1 MPAVPIEELKTRVGE
16 ETGKSDWFTI
26 NQERINTFADATM
39 DHQWIHVDPDSAAQG
54 PFGAT
59 IAHGFLTQSLLS
71 FLTLESM
78 LLPDGA
84 VMYINYGSDKVR
96 FLNPV
101 KVDSRIRSVCTL
113 MAVKEKAPGQILIT
127 NGVTVE
133 IEGEDKPALV
143 AELLTLAIMGQ
154 PA

>member
-1 MPAVPIEELKTRVGE
+1 MPAVPIDELKSRVGE
-16 ETGKSDWFTI
+16 ETGKSDWFAI
-26 NQERINTFADATM
+26 DQERINTFADATM
-39 DHQWIHVDPDSAAQG
+39 DHQWIHVDPDSAAKG

-71 FLTLESM
+71 YLTLESM

-84 VMYINYGSDKVR
+84 VMYINYGSNKIR

-101 KVDSRIRSVCTL
+101 KVDSRIRAVCTL
-113 MAVKEKAPGQILIT
+113 TDVNEKAPGQILIT

-133 IEGEDKPALV
+133 IEGEERPALV
-143 AELLTLAIMGQ
+143 AELLTLAIMG
-154 PA
+154 PSA

>member
-1 MPAVPIEELKTRVGE
+1 MPLVPASELADHIGQESGR
-16 ETGKSDWFTI
+16 SDWFTI
-26 NQERINTFADATM
+26 DQERINTFADATM
-39 DHQWIHVDPDSAAQG
+39 DHQWIHVDPEAAATG
-54 PFGAT
+54 PFGTT

-71 FLTLESM
+71 YLTLESM

-101 KVDSRIRSVCTL
+101 KVDSRVRTVSVL
-113 MAVKEKAPGQILIT
+113 KDVKEKSPGQVLIT
-127 NGVTVE
+127 NAVTVE

-143 AELLTLAIMGQ
+143 ADLLTLAIMGQ
-154 PA
+154 SA

>member
-1 MPAVPIEELKTRVGE
+1 MPLVPLEEFESHIGE
-16 ETGKSDWFTI
+16 ETGCSDWFTI
-26 NQERINTFADATM
+26 DQERIDKFADATM
-39 DHQWIHVDPDSAAQG
+39 DHQWIHVDPDAASQG
-54 PFGAT
+54 PFGST

-71 FLTLESM
+71 YLTLESM

-101 KVDSRIRSVCTL
+101 RVDSRVRTVSVL
-113 MAVKEKAPGQILIT
+113 KEVKVKRAGQVLIT
-127 NGVTVE
+127 NSVTVE

-143 AELLTLAIMGQ
+143 TELLTLAVMGQ
-154 PA
+154 E

>member
-1 MPAVPIEELKTRVGE
+1 MPVVPLEELERHVGE
-16 ETGKSDWFTI
+16 ETGRSDWFTI
-26 NQERINTFADATM
+26 DQERINMFADATM

-71 FLTLESM
+71 YLTLESM

-101 KVDSRIRSVCTL
+101 TVDSRVRTVSVL
-113 MAVKEKAPGQILIT
+113 KEVNRKSPGQVLIK
-127 NGVTVE
+127 NAVTVE

-143 AELLTLAIMGQ
+143 AELLTLAVMASQ
-154 PA
+154 T

>member
-1 MPAVPIEELKTRVGE
+1 MPVVPLEELENHIGE
-16 ETGKSDWFTI
+16 ETGRSDWFTI
-26 NQERINTFADATM
+26 TQERIDTFADATM

-71 FLTLESM
+71 YLTLESM

-96 FLNPV
+96 FVNPV
-101 KVDSRIRSVCTL
+101 KVDSRIRTVSVL
-113 MAVKEKAPGQILIT
+113 KDVNVKSPGQVLIT
-127 NGVTVE
+127 NAVTVE

-143 AELLTLAIMGQ
+143 AELLTLAVMGQ
-154 PA
+154 AT

>member
-1 MPAVPIEELKTRVGE
+1 MPFVPATELVSHVGE
-16 ETGKSDWFTI
+16 ETGRSDWFTI
-26 NQERINTFADATM
+26 DQERIDTFGDATM
-39 DHQWIHVDPDSAAQG
+39 DHQWIHVDADAAAQG
-54 PFGAT
+54 PFGTT

-71 FLTLESM
+71 YLTLESM

-84 VMYINYGSDKVR
+84 VMFINYGSDKVR

-101 KVDSRIRSVCTL
+101 KVDSRIRAVSVL
-113 MAVKEKAPGQILIT
+113 KDVKDKSNGQLLIT
-127 NGVTVE
+127 NSVTVE

-143 AELLTLAIMGQ
+143 ADLLTLAIMGQ

>member
-1 MPAVPIEELKTRVGE
+1 MPLVPASELPNHIGE
-16 ETGKSDWFTI
+16 ETGRSDWFTI
-26 NQERINTFADATM
+26 DQGRIDKFADATM

-54 PFGAT
+54 PFGGT

-71 FLTLESM
+71 YLTLESM

-96 FLNPV
+96 FINPV
-101 KVDSRIRSVCTL
+101 KVDSRIRTICVLKDVS
-113 MAVKEKAPGQILIT
+113 EKAPGQVLIT
-127 NGVTVE
+127 NAVTVE
-133 IEGEDKPALV
+133 IDGEDKPALV

-154 PA
+154 PS

>member
-16 ETGKSDWFTI
+16 ETGNSDWFTI
-26 NQERINTFADATM
+26 SQERINTFADATM

-101 KVDSRIRSVCTL
+101 KVDSRIRAVCTL
-113 MAVKEKAPGQILIT
+113 MAVKEKVPGQILIT